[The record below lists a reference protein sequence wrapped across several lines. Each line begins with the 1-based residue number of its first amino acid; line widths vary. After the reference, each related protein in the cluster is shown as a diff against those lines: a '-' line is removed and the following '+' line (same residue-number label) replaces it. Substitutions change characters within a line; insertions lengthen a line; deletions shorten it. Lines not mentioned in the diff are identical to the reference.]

1 MKINA
6 TKLKFA
12 MARKCMSSRDLAKSA
27 NVSYDSV
34 VSFLS
39 RRRDTTTKTLGKIA
53 KALDVDPETLIDQK
67 LGGDV
72 EREVAY
78 ENCNSSE
85 RFEI

>member
-27 NVSYDSV
+27 NVPYDSV
-34 VSFLS
+34 VSYLS

-53 KALDVDPETLIDQK
+53 KALDVDPETLID
-67 LGGDV
+67 
-72 EREVAY
+72 
-78 ENCNSSE
+78 
-85 RFEI
+85 

>member
-1 MKINA
+1 MVLHSVKKHQYGVKKRGEKNMKINA

-53 KALDVDPETLIDQK
+53 KALDVDPETLID
-67 LGGDV
+67 
-72 EREVAY
+72 
-78 ENCNSSE
+78 
-85 RFEI
+85 

>member
-1 MKINA
+1 
-6 TKLKFA
+6 
-12 MARKCMSSRDLAKSA
+12 MARKEYSSKKLAE
-27 NVSYDSV
+27 VTE
-34 VSFLS
+34 LS
-39 RRRDTTTKTLGKIA
+39 HSTIVNYMNGSRTPRIELLGRIA